1 MPRLRVLSA
10 NEVIKVFKSF
20 GFEVQDQTGS
30 HIKMSRRTI
39 LQKQI
44 LIVPNNKAIPK
55 GTLHAL
61 YKQASRYVPQEQL
74 QAFFYSE

>member
-1 MPRLRVLSA
+1 MPRLRVLSS
-10 NEVIKVFKSF
+10 NDVIKVFKSF

-30 HIKMSRRTI
+30 HIKMSRRTM

-44 LIVPNNKAIPK
+44 LIVPNHKSLAK

-61 YKQASRYVPQEQL
+61 YKQASKYVPQEQL
-74 QAFFYSE
+74 HTFFYSE

>member
-1 MPRLRVLSA
+1 MPRLRVLSS
-10 NEVIKVFKSF
+10 NDVIKVFKSF

-44 LIVPNNKAIPK
+44 LIVPNHKTLAK
-55 GTLHAL
+55 GTLHTL
-61 YKQASRYVPQEQL
+61 YKQASKFVPQEQL
-74 QAFFYSE
+74 QTFFYSE